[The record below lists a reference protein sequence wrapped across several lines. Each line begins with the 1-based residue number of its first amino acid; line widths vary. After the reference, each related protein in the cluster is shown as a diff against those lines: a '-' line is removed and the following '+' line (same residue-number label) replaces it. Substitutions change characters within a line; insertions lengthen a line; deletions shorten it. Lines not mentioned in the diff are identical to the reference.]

1 MKDNKGT
8 EKAANGFFRAF
19 FNAVISAFGQI
30 EKGAQKSCPSTGLI
44 RTSREENREKVFE
57 LRLYSDRSRG
67 ESGKVVRTQSLF
79 GQEEGGTQKSCPN
92 SVSIRTRRR
101 ENLEKLSE
109 LSLYSDKSGGESGK
123 VVRTQSL
130 FGQVGR
136 RIGKSCPNS
145 VPIRTG

>member
-67 ESGKVVRTQSLF
+67 ESGKGVRT
-79 GQEEGGTQKSCPN
+79 PA
-92 SVSIRTRRR
+92 
-101 ENLEKLSE
+101 
-109 LSLYSDKSGGESGK
+109 
-123 VVRTQSL
+123 L

-145 VPIRTG
+145 VSIRTRRGGNLEKLSELSLYLDKKKGEPRKVVRT